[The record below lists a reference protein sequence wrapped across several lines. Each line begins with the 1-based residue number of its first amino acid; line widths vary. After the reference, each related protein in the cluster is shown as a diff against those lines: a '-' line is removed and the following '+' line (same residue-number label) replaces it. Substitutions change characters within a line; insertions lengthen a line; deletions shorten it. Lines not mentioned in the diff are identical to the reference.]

1 MLQSTLDEG
10 RRREYLAALGVP
22 LLSARRVLP
31 GAAPSVVETAS
42 VPVPAAVAPVATLL
56 PPAMQARAQLAAS
69 VLTSR
74 VALPEPV
81 SRPETAPIAPVQT
94 AVASVA
100 AVASVTVAIT
110 TPPPR
115 FACRLMPLGEQGFV
129 LLDLGELPD
138 VVAGEILNLPAA
150 EQQLWRNLQRALAWY
165 PGEPEPDFIWPRAVK
180 GMLGDDAD
188 TARDMLSAWLKRQIQ
203 PQARLWVFGEA
214 LAPFVTRPH
223 RLLPSLSALLASPL
237 AKRQVWQQLSQP
249 TPAS

>member
-22 LLSARRVLP
+22 LFSARRVLP
-31 GAAPSVVETAS
+31 GAAVSVVAEVTAQ
-42 VPVPAAVAPVATLL
+42 PAAEPIPALQPPV
-56 PPAMQARAQLAAS
+56 MQARTQLAATAS
-69 VLTSR
+69 PAAR
-74 VALPEPV
+74 VVLPEPM
-81 SRPETAPIAPVQT
+81 PAPKVVLAEPAPM
-94 AVASVA
+94 AEAKVA
-100 AVASVTVAIT
+100 T
-110 TPPPR
+110 TPAPR

-129 LLDLGELPD
+129 LLDLGEFPD

-223 RLLPSLSALLASPL
+223 RLLPSLKVLLSSPL

-249 TPAS
+249 APAP

>member
-1 MLQSTLDEG
+1 MLQSTLSEG

-22 LLSARRVLP
+22 LFSARRVLP
-31 GAAPSVVETAS
+31 GAAVSVVAD
-42 VPVPAAVAPVATLL
+42 VV
-56 PPAMQARAQLAAS
+56 MQAAA
-69 VLTSR
+69 
-74 VALPEPV
+74 EP
-81 SRPETAPIAPVQT
+81 A
-94 AVASVA
+94 A
-100 AVASVTVAIT
+100 AVASPVMPVRTPLAEKVSVAARVVLPELMSVPKAAPVEPVPVAVAAVES
-110 TPPPR
+110 TPAPR

-129 LLDLGELPD
+129 LLDLGVFPD

-150 EQQLWRNLQRALAWY
+150 EQQLWRNLQRALDWY

-223 RLLPSLSALLASPL
+223 RLLPGLTALLSSPL

-249 TPAS
+249 ATTS

>member
-1 MLQSTLDEG
+1 MLQSTLNEG

-22 LLSARRVLP
+22 LFRARRALP
-31 GAAPSVVETAS
+31 GAAASVTEVAPAIVSEPAAAVLPPSV
-42 VPVPAAVAPVATLL
+42 
-56 PPAMQARAQLAAS
+56 QARAPLASAAA
-69 VLTSR
+69 R
-74 VALPEPV
+74 VVLPEPV
-81 SRPETAPIAPVQT
+81 SPPKVVPAQ
-94 AVASVA
+94 AVAASEAVA
-100 AVASVTVAIT
+100 AT

-129 LLDLGELPD
+129 LLDLGSFPD
-138 VVAGEILNLPAA
+138 VVAGEVLNLPAA

-165 PGEPEPDFIWPRAVK
+165 PGEPEPDFIWPRSVK

-188 TARDMLSAWLKRQIQ
+188 TARDMLSAWLKRQI
-203 PQARLWVFGEA
+203 PSPARLWVFGES

-249 TPAS
+249 ASSS

>member
-22 LLSARRVLP
+22 LFKVRRSLP
-31 GAAPSVVETAS
+31 GAAASVVEAVS
-42 VPVPAAVAPVATLL
+42 VTPAIKTVAPMLL
-56 PPAMQARAQLAAS
+56 PKA
-69 VLTSR
+69 
-74 VALPEPV
+74 
-81 SRPETAPIAPVQT
+81 APIVLVQT
-94 AVASVA
+94 TETVVA
-100 AVASVTVAIT
+100 AVVIT
-110 TPPPR
+110 PLPR
-115 FACRLMPLGEQGFV
+115 FACRLMPLAEQGFV
-129 LLDLGELPD
+129 LLDLGIFPD
-138 VVAGEILNLPAA
+138 VVAGEVLNLPAA

-237 AKRQVWQQLSQP
+237 AKRQVWQQLSQL
-249 TPAS
+249 TPAP